1 MSTTPNQP
9 FFNRLYVRIWLAV
22 VLAVVVLTL
31 LVGWAWRQS
40 EERQIAEISRQ
51 PVVREVILQNA
62 TGEVV
67 GSATAAPRVPGMGI
81 EFSVTLNKPL
91 AAGEVLNLQL
101 PRPRRLNPQSGELE
115 PVRPQEWRDRIDRL
129 DRRGRPGRPEGAN
142 NANAV
147 TSSWFTPPFGFVW
160 MLSLVGLAV
169 ALGTYP
175 LIQRLT
181 KRLNTLQSGVDQWG
195 RGDLSTRVTVS
206 GNDEVAFLAE
216 RFNAAASR
224 IEALVGSHKSLL
236 ANASHEL
243 RSPLTRI
250 KMGLEL
256 LAPTVGTDVSALP
269 QRPDV
274 EGANFPRGGS
284 SENYASMATFDKLK
298 EEISRNINELDQ
310 LIAEILLASRLDS
323 AQADVGTFETVDLTG
338 LAAEECARSGAE
350 LHVLSESAIAV
361 QGVPKLLRRLMRN
374 LLENANR
381 YAAKNA
387 VSGEAEP
394 AVLTLDVLTL
404 EIAGVGDVKTAV
416 LRVTDHGPG
425 VPAELHERIFEPF
438 YRAPGASERDGGV
451 GLGLAL
457 VKSIALRH
465 GGTVR
470 CEASAFSEFSE
481 FSEASGSSSRQGACF
496 VVTLPL

>member
-1 MSTTPNQP
+1 MNNSTTP

-22 VLAVVVLTL
+22 VLSVAVLIF
-31 LVGWAWRQS
+31 LVGWAWRES
-40 EERQIAEISRQ
+40 AERKLADYSSS
-51 PVVREVILQNA
+51 PVVREVVVRNA
-62 TGEVV
+62 AGEVI
-67 GSATAAPRVPGMGI
+67 GTATAAPRVPGMGT
-81 EFSVTLNKPL
+81 EFSLKLTQPL
-91 AAGEVLNLQL
+91 ASGDVVNLQM
-101 PRPRRLNPQSGELE
+101 PRPRRMNPQTGELE
-115 PVRPQEWRDRIDRL
+115 QISPEELRERMGRLGRIIKDKERGRDRERDKERS
-129 DRRGRPGRPEGAN
+129 DRPEHTFGAGGPPGSP
-142 NANAV
+142 ADK
-147 TSSWFTPPFGFVW
+147 SWFKPPFGFVW
-160 MLSLVGLAV
+160 MLMLVGLAV

-175 LIQRLT
+175 LIRRLT
-181 KRLNTLQSGVDQWG
+181 KRLNTLQSGVEQWG
-195 RGDLSTRVTVS
+195 QGDLSTRVKVS
-206 GNDEVAFLAE
+206 GHDEVAFLAE
-216 RFNAAASR
+216 RFNTAASR

-256 LAPTVGTDVSALP
+256 MHGSQSDESL
-269 QRPDV
+269 QR
-274 EGANFPRGGS
+274 
-284 SENYASMATFDKLK
+284 LK
-298 EEISRNINELDQ
+298 DEISRNINELDQ

-338 LAAEECARSGAE
+338 LAAEECAKSGAE
-350 LHVLSESAIAV
+350 LQVLSESAIAV

-381 YAAKNA
+381 YAKAGQ
-387 VSGEAEP
+387 SQP
-394 AVLTLDVLTL
+394 AVLSLKLDAKQVT
-404 EIAGVGDVKTAV
+404 

-425 VPAELHERIFEPF
+425 VPAELRERIFEPF

-457 VKSIALRH
+457 VKSIAQRH

-470 CEASAFSEFSE
+470 CEAA
-481 FSEASGSSSRQGACF
+481 ASGQGACF

>member
-1 MSTTPNQP
+1 MQNQP

-22 VLAVVVLTL
+22 VLSVAVLIF
-31 LVGWAWRQS
+31 LVGWAWRES
-40 EERQIAEISRQ
+40 AERKLADYSSS
-51 PVVREVILQNA
+51 PVVREVVVRNA
-62 TGEVV
+62 AGEVV
-67 GSATAAPRVPGMGI
+67 GTATAAPRVPGMGA
-81 EFSVTLNKPL
+81 EFAVTLGKPL
-91 AAGEVLNLQL
+91 AAGDTVTLQM
-101 PRPRRLNPQSGELE
+101 PRARRMNPQTGELE
-115 PVRPQEWRDRIDRL
+115 ALPQHEIRERL
-129 DRRGRPGRPEGAN
+129 ERMDRRMRPDRSDRAFGAGGPPGGP
-142 NANAV
+142 ADK
-147 TSSWFTPPFGFVW
+147 SWFKPPFGFVW
-160 MLSLVGLAV
+160 MLILVGLAV

-175 LIQRLT
+175 LIRRLT
-181 KRLNTLQSGVDQWG
+181 KRLNTLQNGVEQWG
-195 RGDLSTRVTVS
+195 QGDLSTRVKVS

-216 RFNAAASR
+216 RFNTAASR

-256 LAPTVGTDVSALP
+256 MTPTVGTDVSALP
-269 QRPDV
+269 P

-284 SENYASMATFDKLK
+284 SGNSTSLLIFNKHKD
-298 EEISRNINELDQ
+298 EISRNINELDQ

-323 AQADVGTFETVDLTG
+323 AQADVGAFESVDLTG
-338 LAAEECARSGAE
+338 LAAEECAKSGAE
-350 LHVLSESAIAV
+350 LQVLSESAIAV

-381 YAAKNA
+381 YAIKADA
-387 VSGEAEP
+387 ATHADPV
-394 AVLTLDVLTL
+394 VLTLAI
-404 EIAGVGDVKTAV
+404 EGVGDSKTAV

-425 VPAELHERIFEPF
+425 VPAELRERIFEPF

-457 VKSIALRH
+457 VKSIAQRH
-465 GGTVR
+465 GGSVR
-470 CEASAFSEFSE
+470 CEAAV
-481 FSEASGSSSRQGACF
+481 SGQGACF